1 MQFKN
6 SGLLVY
12 IIIII
17 IIITTTIIIMS
28 IILVPQSR
36 INQCTSRAMREKEKE
51 TNKCITTT
59 TLCKSIT
66 KFSML
71 KILKVL
77 RRKILIIFRILN
89 PIANL

>member
-1 MQFKN
+1 
-6 SGLLVY
+6 
-12 IIIII
+12 
-17 IIITTTIIIMS
+17 MS
-28 IILVPQSR
+28 IMLVPQSK
-36 INQCTSRAMREKEKE
+36 INQCTSRAVREREREREKE
-51 TNKCITTT
+51 TNKCITAT